1 MESDQRYYWRRAS
14 EELYAA
20 ARAVTPAAQLRRR
33 QLAALY
39 VERLRAL
46 AAHRTPS
53 SAPLGRLTR
62 PADMAE
68 ELRALSGCLFEWPL
82 PTLRLP
88 KPEALAQ
95 LEGPANASSEW
106 PLPLETAA

>member
-14 EELYAA
+14 EELHAA
-20 ARAVTPAAQLRRR
+20 ARAVTPAAKIRRR

-39 VERLRAL
+39 VDKLKEL
-46 AAHRTPS
+46 AAHRVPP

-68 ELRALSGCLFEWPL
+68 ELRALSDCLFEWPL
-82 PTLRLP
+82 P
-88 KPEALAQ
+88 ALAIAGPHALPQ
-95 LEGPANASSEW
+95 LEGPRRASAEW
-106 PLPLETAA
+106 PLPLAEVA